1 MDGNVSYVILGNKYP
16 VTNQVWLLCKG
27 GQEASK
33 CEENVYL
40 TLFSIPKLYLLQR
53 FAESVFAFY
62 LESLEVVDKHIWH
75 PKVIDEV
82 QIYGLQHLLL
92 GWPTKTDKKLIFEDL
107 EYLYNMS
114 SATYFFRTTHVIY
127 SNFTCFGRSLNLFG
141 ASVLSTVRWNTVK
154 KWYWSRDHWFLAR
167 RKCGFQCLV
176 EKEAKVYSCLL
187 YMVGQ

>member
-1 MDGNVSYVILGNKYP
+1 MCILHYFRSQNF
-16 VTNQVWLLCKG
+16 
-27 GQEASK
+27 E
-33 CEENVYL
+33 
-40 TLFSIPKLYLLQR
+40 LLQR

-127 SNFTCFGRSLNLFG
+127 SFLP
-141 ASVLSTVRWNTVK
+141 VLEEAWIYLEPRFFPP
-154 KWYWSRDHWFLAR
+154 Y
-167 RKCGFQCLV
+167 V
-176 EKEAKVYSCLL
+176 EIQWKSDTEVAIIDF
-187 YMVGQ
+187 

>member
-1 MDGNVSYVILGNKYP
+1 MCILHYFRSQNF
-16 VTNQVWLLCKG
+16 
-27 GQEASK
+27 E
-33 CEENVYL
+33 
-40 TLFSIPKLYLLQR
+40 LLQR

-114 SATYFFRTTHVIY
+114 SATYFFRTTHVFYLFWKKLESIWSLGSFHRTLKY
-127 SNFTCFGRSLNLFG
+127 SEKVILKSRSLIF
-141 ASVLSTVRWNTVK
+141 STSEMWISMPGRER
-154 KWYWSRDHWFLAR
+154 SQSLLM
-167 RKCGFQCLV
+167 LV
-176 EKEAKVYSCLL
+176 IYGRTITL
-187 YMVGQ
+187 